1 MHTSGFLTPLLAVV
15 WFAAGAFGG
24 RGLAA
29 LMRQIAKEG
38 GYPSSRY
45 YALGGGGVLAA
56 LPILGHFLAPR
67 GNRCRRLVLLEI
79 AGGLAC
85 ASCWALF
92 PAAQAGCGM
101 LFLFALLGAF
111 FIDLDHMV
119 IPDLFTIGLA
129 VLGVGLSAFVPALH
143 GEGGFTLW
151 HALRSVA
158 AACLGVMVGSA
169 IPLWFSLFG
178 ETVLDKEVLGFGDV
192 KFLGAIGAFCGWQ
205 GAVFAIFGGALLG
218 AAAIIVL
225 HVRRSVSGN
234 PSVQL
239 FCPTAAGG
247 QAGNLNANG
256 HFPFG
261 PMLAAAAA
269 AYFLGAHGAADAF
282 LAQYRVLF

>member
-1 MHTSGFLTPLLAVV
+1 MHSSGLFTPVLALAL
-15 WFAAGAFGG
+15 FAGGACGG

-45 YALGGGGVLAA
+45 YALGGGGWAA
-56 LPILGHFLAPR
+56 LPVLGHFLAPR
-67 GNRCRRLVLLEI
+67 GHRCRRLVLLEI

-85 ASCWALF
+85 AACWVLF
-92 PAAQAGCGM
+92 PPAQAVCGM
-101 LFLFALLGAF
+101 IFLFALLGAGC
-111 FIDLDHMV
+111 IDLDHMV

-129 VLGVGLSAFVPALH
+129 ALGVGLSAFVPALH
-143 GEGGFTLW
+143 GEGGLSVW
-151 HALRSVA
+151 HGARSLA
-158 AACLGVMVGSA
+158 ASGLGVMVGSA

-205 GAVFAIFGGALLG
+205 GAVCAIFGGALLAAG
-218 AAAIIVL
+218 AMICL

-239 FCPTAAGG
+239 FSPGSASG
-247 QAGNLNANG
+247 QAGQLNANG

-261 PMLAAAAA
+261 PMLAVAAAG
-269 AYFLGAHGAADAF
+269 YFLGAHGAADAF
-282 LAQYRVLF
+282 LAQYRALF